1 MIPHEKIM
9 TKYSI
14 INLGPDD
21 WDIKFREIVL
31 SAMLSKDQKPE
42 FQEGLFSL
50 VARDGP
56 PQDSKIQPSV
66 STSSG
71 RMDPEVRED
80 VLGQEDY

>member
-1 MIPHEKIM
+1 MIPHEKIT
-9 TKYSI
+9 TKCSI
-14 INLGPDD
+14 INLGPDG

-56 PQDSKIQPSV
+56 ATRQQNP
-66 STSSG
+66 T
-71 RMDPEVRED
+71 
-80 VLGQEDY
+80 